1 MKASILKRSIDI
13 LKSLAFA
20 FILTAILLLIVA
32 ALLTFTSLK
41 EDNIP
46 ILNTV
51 IMILSIVVGSIKLA
65 FKVEEKGWLNGGL
78 IGIFY
83 FLLLLLINF
92 IFIRPFIFDIYTI
105 GKFFI
110 CLIAGIIGGMIGVNI
125 K

>member
-1 MKASILKRSIDI
+1 MKTSVAKRSIDI

-20 FILTAILLLIVA
+20 LVLTAILLLIVA
-32 ALLTFTSLK
+32 ALLTFTPLK
-41 EDNIP
+41 EDKIP
-46 ILNTV
+46 ILNTI
-51 IMILSIVVGSIKLA
+51 IMILSIVLGSIRLA

-78 IGIFY
+78 IGILY
-83 FLLLLLINF
+83 FLLLVLINF
-92 IFIRPFIFDIYTI
+92 IFIKPFIFDIYTI